1 MPSRPDPIR
10 ILAPE
15 SFRRAISRRSLFQ
28 LGGAAAGLAIV
39 AACGDD
45 SVATSNST
53 AAAASSGTT
62 PPASSGGATPA
73 ASQGGVAGY
82 SEVVNKAS
90 GTLSMFTWADYNDPD
105 IIGSLADT
113 DLGVQMRVD
122 TYESNDDLITKLSAA
137 NGTSGYDI
145 CVPTGPYVP
154 QMIQKQLLQKFD
166 KSLLPNL
173 ANVDPL
179 YLGQAWDPT
188 NDYTVCKDW
197 GSTGWFYDT
206 TKIKGDIK
214 TWADFVAA
222 CQGDGSG
229 NCSVLGTAANV
240 CGMYFFANGIDWN
253 TDKKEDLDACEKFLV
268 DEFAQHIKGF
278 DSYPS
283 TKLAEGAYTLAMIWN
298 GDARQAFFRIK
309 NGGGKPENWKW
320 VLGAPDTELWMDN
333 YAVVAG
339 SPNPEAAH
347 AWINWLLT
355 PEISIKDLEYH
366 GYHTGMKNIDKLI
379 QQLAPEVEYP
389 EIIFFDDTQVKTM
402 HTEVINDAH
411 QRRVD
416 ILTKVMAKAGG

>member
-15 SFRRAISRRSLFQ
+15 GFQRAISRRSLFQ
-28 LGGAAAGLAIV
+28 IGGAAAGLALV

-45 SVATSNST
+45 DVASSNST
-53 AAAASSGTT
+53 AGTSAGTSASGGTT
-62 PPASSGGATPA
+62 PA
-73 ASQGGVAGY
+73 APSGGVAGF
-82 SEVVNKAS
+82 SEVVNKSS
-90 GTLSMFTWADYNDPD
+90 GTLAMFNWADYHDPD
-105 IIGSLADT
+105 IIGPLADST
-113 DLGVQMRVD
+113 LGVQMRVD
-122 TYESNDDLITKLSAA
+122 TYESNDDLITKLAAA

-145 CVPTGPYVP
+145 CVPTGPYIP
-154 QMIQKQLLQKFD
+154 QMIQKQLIQKFD
-166 KSLLPNL
+166 KSKLPNMV
-173 ANVDPL
+173 NVDPN

-188 NDYTVCKDW
+188 NDYSVCKDW
-197 GSTGWFYDT
+197 GSTGWMWDS

-214 TWADFVAA
+214 NWSDFIAA

-253 TDKKEDLDACEKFLV
+253 TDKKEDLDACEKFMV

-298 GDARQAFFRIK
+298 GDARQAYVRIK
-309 NGGGKPENWKW
+309 DSGGNPDDWKW
-320 VLGAPDTELWMDN
+320 ALGTPDTELWMDN
-333 YAVVAG
+333 YAIVAG
-339 SPNPEAAH
+339 APNPDAAY
-347 AWINWLLT
+347 AWINWVLT
-355 PEISIKDLEYH
+355 PEISIKDLAYH
-366 GYHTGMKNIDKLI
+366 GYNTGLKSMEDLI
-379 QQLAPEVEYP
+379 AQLAPDLAHP
-389 EIIFFDDTQVKTM
+389 EMVFFDDAQVKSM
-402 HTEVINDAH
+402 HTEVINDSH